1 MSLAQLS
8 IESVPV
14 FSTAESIACNHGRM
28 YNDRPMKPNHRITYY
43 VVFLAIACLLSA
55 VPAYSQKPQLSE
67 EVFKNVQVLRGI
79 PVKEFME
86 TMGFFAA
93 SLSLN
98 CTDCHGDASASNWA
112 NYATDTPLKNTA
124 RRMVIMV
131 NAINKANFGGTPSVT
146 CYTCHRSNQ
155 RPKVVPSLEA
165 QYGEP
170 PADDPD
176 EIEPLASL
184 RPTATAEQILDKYIE
199 AIGGAAAVGKLTSYT
214 AKGTYEGFDSDFEK
228 VPVDIY
234 AKAPDLR
241 ATIVHMKGGDVTST
255 YDSHDAWVAEPN
267 DLAPVPL
274 IQLVGSNLGGAR
286 LDAQLSFP
294 GQIKQVLTNWR
305 VNFPAVTIGDKPMQV
320 VQGSMAD
327 GTRVKLYF
335 DKASGLLVRQ
345 TRYSPTAIGTVAA
358 RVDYSDYR
366 ALPNIGAKVPH
377 NLQITWVDGR
387 STIVLQSVQPNAAVD
402 AAKFAKPAPPR

>member
-1 MSLAQLS
+1 
-8 IESVPV
+8 
-14 FSTAESIACNHGRM
+14 
-28 YNDRPMKPNHRITYY
+28 MKPNNRRTYY
-43 VVFLAIACLLSA
+43 VAGLVIASLLTA
-55 VPAYSQKPQLSE
+55 APAYSQKPQLSE
-67 EVFKNVQVLRGI
+67 DAFKNVQVLRGI

-98 CTDCHGDASASNWA
+98 CTDCHGDASASSWA
-112 NYATDTPLKNTA
+112 NYATDTPMKNTA
-124 RRMVIMV
+124 RRMVVMV
-131 NAINKANFGGTPSVT
+131 NAINKANFAGTPSIT
-146 CYTCHRSNQ
+146 CYTCHRGSQ
-155 RPKVVPSLEA
+155 RPKVVPSLEV

-176 EIEPLASL
+176 EIEPLPSIK
-184 RPTATAEQILDKYIE
+184 PTATAEQILDKYIE
-199 AIGGAAAVGKLTSYT
+199 VIGGAAAVGKLTSYT

-241 ATIVHMKGGDVTST
+241 AMVVHMKSGDVTST
-255 YDSHDAWVAEPN
+255 YDGREAWVAEPN
-267 DLAPVPL
+267 ELAPVPVM
-274 IQLVGSNLGGAR
+274 QLVGANLGGAR

-294 GQIKQVLTNWR
+294 GPIKQLLTNWR
-305 VNFPAVTIGDKPMQV
+305 VNFPPVNIGDKPMQI

-327 GTRVKLYF
+327 GTRVKLFF

-345 TRYSPTAIGTVAA
+345 TRYSPTAVGTVAA

-366 ALPNIGAKVPH
+366 ALPGIGVKIPH

-387 STIVLQSVQPNAAVD
+387 STIILQSVQPNAAVD
-402 AAKFAKPAPPR
+402 AAKFARPAPPR

>member
-1 MSLAQLS
+1 
-8 IESVPV
+8 
-14 FSTAESIACNHGRM
+14 M

-43 VVFLAIACLLSA
+43 VVFLAIASLLSA

-67 EVFKNVQVLRGI
+67 DVFKNVQVLRGI

-131 NAINKANFGGTPSVT
+131 HAINKANFAGTPSVT
-146 CYTCHRSNQ
+146 CYTCHRGNQ

-228 VPVDIY
+228 VPVDVY

-241 ATIVHMKGGDVTST
+241 ATVVHMKGGDVTST
-255 YDSHDAWVAEPN
+255 YDSRDAWVAEPN

-274 IQLVGSNLGGAR
+274 IQLVGANLGGAR

-294 GQIKQVLTNWR
+294 GQIKQLLKDWR
-305 VNFPAVTIGDKPMQV
+305 VNFPPVTIGDKPMQV
-320 VQGSMAD
+320 VQGSMPD
-327 GTRVKLYF
+327 GTRVKLFF

-366 ALPNIGAKVPH
+366 ALPNIGVKIPH

-387 STIVLQSVQPNAAVD
+387 STIILASVQPNAAVD